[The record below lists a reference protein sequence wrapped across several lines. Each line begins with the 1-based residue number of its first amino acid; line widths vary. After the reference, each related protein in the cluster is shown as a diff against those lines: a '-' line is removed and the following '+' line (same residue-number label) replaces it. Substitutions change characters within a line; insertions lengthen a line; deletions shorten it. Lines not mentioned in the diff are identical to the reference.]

1 MEELDMS
8 GVDPLRRVEVRRRI
22 GVIKDFIG
30 IAKPNDADRKSHA
43 DRLELSVS
51 QFLGLVRAWKEYGR
65 PSAISGS
72 GFTKGKER
80 MAGPRHLAAEVKS
93 AARDVVTGLDADLT
107 LKQTVAAVNDAL
119 AAQGL
124 KAPSRS
130 TIWNMVMDARRDRV
144 IETDDD
150 IVLVSRCWIRLP
162 IEAPD
167 GAISYPELIL
177 AVRPSTG
184 AIIAASMAIGE
195 QVPARM
201 AAAILEVAGEAEIR
215 VENILAEPF
224 ELAGSNAVRLLSHN
238 GRRELARALGRGFGQ
253 VRIVY
258 QPIRAVDPVAVLRN
272 SKDRPLTADDAHDV
286 VTDLLLRHNVERH
299 APDVIWV
306 G

>member
-1 MEELDMS
+1 MEDLDMS
-8 GVDPLRRVEVRRRI
+8 GVDPLRRAEVRRRI

-80 MAGPRHLAAEVKS
+80 MTGPRHLAAEVKR
-93 AARDVVTGLDADLT
+93 AARDVVTRLDADLT

-124 KAPSRS
+124 RAPSRS

-144 IETDDD
+144 IETDND

-162 IEAPD
+162 IAAPD
-167 GAISYPELIL
+167 GVISYPELIL
-177 AVRPSTG
+177 SVRPSSG

-201 AAAILEVAGEAEIR
+201 AAAVLEVARDAEIR
-215 VENILAEPF
+215 VENALADPF
-224 ELAGSNAVRLLSHN
+224 ELAGARVTRLLSHN

-258 QPIRAVDPVAVLRN
+258 QPLRAVDPVAVLRN
-272 SKDRPLTADDAHDV
+272 SKDRPLTAEDARDV
-286 VTDLLLRHNVERH
+286 VGDLLLDHNAVQQAAE
-299 APDVIWV
+299 VIWV
-306 G
+306 D